1 MPKIVR
7 EAKGTNVEY
16 ELWED
21 GFFLGSTP
29 SYSKAEKLLDIF
41 TQSKNEFLRNYQE
54 GKIPTKYG
62 LRDNTKKES
71 KKLT

>member
-21 GFFLGSTP
+21 GFFLGSAH

-41 TQSKNEFLRNYQE
+41 TKSKNEFLRNYQS
-54 GKIPTKYG
+54 GKIPVKYEV
-62 LRDNTKKES
+62 RSNVE
-71 KKLT
+71 

>member
-1 MPKIVR
+1 MPKLVR

-21 GFFLGSTP
+21 GFFLGSAP

-41 TQSKNEFLRNYQE
+41 TKSKNEFLRNYQS
-54 GKIPTKYG
+54 GKIPVKYEV
-62 LRDNTKKES
+62 RSNVE
-71 KKLT
+71 

>member
-7 EAKGTNVEY
+7 EAKGTNAEY

-41 TQSKNEFLRNYQE
+41 TKSKNEFLKNYQS
-54 GKIPTKYG
+54 GKIPVKYEV
-62 LRDNTKKES
+62 RSNVE
-71 KKLT
+71 